1 MGNFFSGQ
9 SSNQEVQDVGTG
21 TQIYRKLHKAAFNEE
36 TKGENMV
43 KSIKRE
49 NAANSL
55 KEQQRIREK
64 QEAEQKAKEA
74 KEKAKNSCLT
84 DPKYRLPTPKK
95 NVPDPKVI
103 VNGKET
109 DLRQLTFSKPNE
121 NIDDIIFDVCYEWA
135 GNKSVIDKTY
145 TDSFTRTD
153 SFVSN
158 PLTNTVIGYI
168 EPKYREKATKIIK
181 YLIAAGADI
190 NIYKGILLFY
200 AIRYKDVKF
209 VEHIV
214 DAGANVN
221 IEDKDKYTPL
231 VTAIKKNNFDIVKK
245 LIESGADV
253 NKAYGEGTGNNPLDV
268 ARYNKVDDTETQ
280 NKIIQLLR
288 DKGAKATT
296 LFNGG
301 SKQRRTHKKR
311 KSNKNQRKNR
321 RTKKST

>member
-103 VNGKET
+103 VNGKEFNLNSFWIY
-109 DLRQLTFSKPNE
+109 DE

-145 TDSFTRTD
+145 SIGENFR
-153 SFVSN
+153 N
-158 PLTNTVIGYI
+158 PLTHTVINYAS
-168 EPKYREKATKIIK
+168 PKHREKATKIIK

-190 NIYKGILLFY
+190 NIKKGMLLFY
-200 AIRYKDVKF
+200 AILYKDVKF

-214 DAGANVN
+214 NAGANVN
-221 IEDKDKYTPL
+221 IEDKDTPL
-231 VTAIKKNNFDIVKK
+231 VYAIKRNNFDIVKK

-253 NKAYGEGTGNNPLDV
+253 NKAYREGTGNTPLDV

-321 RTKKST
+321 RTKKSA

>member
-109 DLRQLTFSKPNE
+109 DLTSFRISDE

-145 TDSFTRTD
+145 SIYGNF
-153 SFVSN
+153 SN
-158 PLTNTVIGYI
+158 PLIQTVVNYASP
-168 EPKYREKATKIIK
+168 EHREKATKIIK

-190 NIYKGILLFY
+190 NREKGMLLFY

-214 DAGANVN
+214 NAGANVN
-221 IEDKDKYTPL
+221 IEDKYKYTPL
-231 VTAIKKNNFDIVKK
+231 VSAIKLNNFDIVKK

-321 RTKKST
+321 RTKKSA